1 MFFCIWN
8 DKKRVFGTRILF
20 DKKRRLGDGPFW
32 RGPLP
37 FFPDSRPTKL
47 TLETL
52 PPPVAARL
60 VGWGNVQRPEADWE
74 VRVQVRGDLHTF
86 NVDSRP
92 FCRVRSDLLVAAR
105 LAKIQAV
112 TFSL

>member
-1 MFFCIWN
+1 MIFLIWN

-60 VGWGNVQRPEADWE
+60 VGWVGGWVGGLA
-74 VRVQVRGDLHTF
+74 G
-86 NVDSRP
+86 
-92 FCRVRSDLLVAAR
+92 LVVW
-105 LAKIQAV
+105 LVGWLV
-112 TFSL
+112 TDR